1 MYRVSTKK
9 VHFTPPDRRAKRNFF
24 CGHPVEVPNPNF
36 RGTYPPEYHFFKIK
50 IDDTLFKGRVKKKG
64 KKVLEFSIKGGKAS
78 FKKMKSI
85 CGRKLEGGGHQGV
98 KKNFFAFLDD
108 SDHV

>member
-36 RGTYPPEYHFFKIK
+36 RGTYPTEYHFLKIK
-50 IDDTLFKGRVKKKG
+50 IDDTLFKGRVKKKR
-64 KKVLEFSIKGGKAS
+64 KKSSGIFHKGG
-78 FKKMKSI
+78 
-85 CGRKLEGGGHQGV
+85 EG
-98 KKNFFAFLDD
+98 FI
-108 SDHV
+108 